1 MLHSAISACP
11 DSPAR
16 SATAAIPSVRR
27 RWGQGLWALFFDA
40 AARPIEPER
49 LDDLDVR
56 SLRDIGWWCVER
68 RRVEHA
74 NLASHRI
81 DFFL

>member
-1 MLHSAISACP
+1 MLHPAISACP

-16 SATAAIPSVRR
+16 SAPAATPGVQR
-27 RWGQGLWALFFDA
+27 RWGQGLWALFFGT
-40 AARPIEPER
+40 AARPSEPER
-49 LDDLDVR
+49 LDDLDAR
-56 SLRDIGWWCVER
+56 SLRDIGWWCVGR
-68 RRVEHA
+68 RRVSHE